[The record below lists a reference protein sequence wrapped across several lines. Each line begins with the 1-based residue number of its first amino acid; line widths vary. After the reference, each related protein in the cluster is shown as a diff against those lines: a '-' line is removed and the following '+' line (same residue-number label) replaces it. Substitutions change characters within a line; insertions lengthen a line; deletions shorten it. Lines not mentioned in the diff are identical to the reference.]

1 MAELQHI
8 TPEQIAQYGVVA
20 APDRLTGRAEENKM
34 IFDRLVRELVA
45 VVVNAIIDKTNELLT
60 DEAVREENENERIAA
75 ELLRV
80 EAENLRVQAESAR
93 VTSEEERVQAEAN
106 RVSAELLRVQAENLR
121 VSAEQNRVFA
131 EQERSRAEQA
141 REQAELERVSTTEG
155 IVARATDKAVAAE
168 ASARAA
174 ASSEQSASESASAAK
189 SSANQ
194 AENAKSAASGSAS
207 SASSS
212 ASDASRFASSAS
224 GYASTA
230 SVKAGEA
237 SGSASAASNAASAAK
252 TSETNAKSSE
262 TAAREHMEDAQAAQ
276 RAIENM
282 TVSVKTLAPGS
293 DATATKTTVGNV
305 VNIEY
310 GIPRGEQGQGFKILG
325 YYDNVSALESGV
337 PSPSIGDA
345 YGIGTAAPYDIY
357 IWDGVDWKNNGP
369 IQGPDGQKGENGAD
383 GRAATVR
390 VGTVTTGA
398 PGSQA
403 TVNNSGTQSDA
414 VLDFTIPRGADG
426 QTGADGKSAYQAAV
440 EKGYTGTEEEF
451 NAALAGMQD
460 GPFLPL
466 SGGTIKTT
474 STYVALELK
483 SEYAEN
489 QLTPYFDFT
498 DINGKT
504 ARICADFSDP
514 NYHAFRLYDVENDD
528 SICLSGLANPKY
540 SGDAA
545 NKDYVDSLVGNIN
558 SALDAINGEVV

>member
-60 DEAVREENENERIAA
+60 DEAVREENEKERIAA

-80 EAENLRVQAESAR
+80 EAENLRVQAENAR

-189 SSANQ
+189 SSATQ

-212 ASDASRFASSAS
+212 ASDASRSASSAS
-224 GYASTA
+224 SYASTA
-230 SVKAGEA
+230 STKAGEA
-237 SGSASAASNAASAAK
+237 STSASSASNSASAAK

-369 IQGPDGQKGENGAD
+369 IQGPAGQKGENGAD

-426 QTGADGKSAYQAAV
+426 QTGADGQKGADGKSAYQAAV

-451 NAALAGMQD
+451 NAALAGMKD
-460 GPFLPL
+460 APFLPIKGGSL
-466 SGGTIKTT
+466 SGNLDMGANGLT
-474 STYVALELK
+474 SLK
-483 SEYAEN
+483 SISGEDSGSFPIVVYGGLDLNNVAILN
-489 QLTPYFDFT
+489 L
-498 DINGKT
+498 G
-504 ARICADFSDP
+504 DP
-514 NYHAFRLYDVENDD
+514 
-528 SICLSGLANPKY
+528 LSGKQ
-540 SGDAA
+540 AA
-545 NKDYVDSLVGNIN
+545 NKDYVDSMVGNIN